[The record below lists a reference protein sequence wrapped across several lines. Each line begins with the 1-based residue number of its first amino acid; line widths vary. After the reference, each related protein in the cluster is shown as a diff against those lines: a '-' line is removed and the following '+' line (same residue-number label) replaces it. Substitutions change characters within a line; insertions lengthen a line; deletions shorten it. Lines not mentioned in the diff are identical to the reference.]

1 MGDKNIEQRFK
12 KRKNKKE
19 KEKGKRKRKRK
30 RKRKKKEKERGEKAI
45 TKHHKRGKKIT

>member
-12 KRKNKKE
+12 KRKRKKKKGKE
-19 KEKGKRKRKRK
+19 KEREKEKE
-30 RKRKKKEKERGEKAI
+30 KKEKERGEKTI

>member
-30 RKRKKKEKERGEKAI
+30 KKEKERGEKTI
-45 TKHHKRGKKIT
+45 TMHHKRGKKIT

>member
-19 KEKGKRKRKRK
+19 KEKGKRKT
-30 RKRKKKEKERGEKAI
+30 KKENDLFGLMELFS
-45 TKHHKRGKKIT
+45 